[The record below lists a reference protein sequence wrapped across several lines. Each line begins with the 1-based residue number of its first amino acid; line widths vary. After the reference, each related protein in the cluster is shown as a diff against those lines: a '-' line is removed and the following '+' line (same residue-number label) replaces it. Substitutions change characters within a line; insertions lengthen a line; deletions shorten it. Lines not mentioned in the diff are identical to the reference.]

1 MWPDCWLGAARI
13 EQTFDNSPP
22 ACYTGGE
29 RGRSAVDRTILHCD
43 LNGFYASVEL
53 RERPDLW
60 EKPVAVC
67 GDPESRHGIILAK
80 NEIAKGFGVKT
91 AETIWQARQKCPGLV
106 LLPAHHDQYRLW
118 SKRVNAIYERYTD
131 LVEPFGIDESWL
143 DITGSM
149 HLFGGNARAIADQI
163 RAVVKAETGLT
174 ISVGV
179 SFNKVFAKL
188 GSDYRKPDA
197 TTVISRENWREIVWP
212 LPVGSILFAGPAAQK
227 ALAQYGIRTLGQ
239 LAAADLGLVEGLL
252 GKMGR
257 QLWRCANGLDDAPVR
272 PQHEKEPVKSVGNSS
287 TFPDNL
293 TTRDQVRRG
302 AARLCDSVAARLRQ
316 QGLYCRAVQV
326 GLRDPSFHNISRQK
340 HLGHSTHLMRE
351 LLEAAMELIDGLW
364 RPPSPI
370 RLISVTALDLT
381 DTRETY
387 EQTDLFAPD
396 QPALDERRERL
407 EQAVDNLRAK
417 YGRQIISFGEGT
429 AGPLSHEGGEEEPPE
444 LKKP

>member
-1 MWPDCWLGAARI
+1 M
-13 EQTFDNSPP
+13 
-22 ACYTGGE
+22 
-29 RGRSAVDRTILHCD
+29 
-43 LNGFYASVEL
+43 
-53 RERPDLW
+53 
-60 EKPVAVC
+60 
-67 GDPESRHGIILAK
+67 
-80 NEIAKGFGVKT
+80 
-91 AETIWQARQKCPGLV
+91 
-106 LLPAHHDQYRLW
+106 
-118 SKRVNAIYERYTD
+118 
-131 LVEPFGIDESWL
+131 
-143 DITGSM
+143 
-149 HLFGGNARAIADQI
+149 
-163 RAVVKAETGLT
+163 
-174 ISVGV
+174 
-179 SFNKVFAKL
+179 
-188 GSDYRKPDA
+188 
-197 TTVISRENWREIVWP
+197 
-212 LPVGSILFAGPAAQK
+212 
-227 ALAQYGIRTLGQ
+227 
-239 LAAADLGLVEGLL
+239 EGLL